1 MSSLLLINVVRFV
14 CVLFVDVSKRAR
26 VEMFMLEAVSETS
39 SRITLSLYSNT
50 MSDTLWFWTRTA
62 VGAELELGHFSLV
75 CIRKDMARA
84 LKYSGVTT

>member
-14 CVLFVDVSKRAR
+14 FVLFVDVSKKAR

-50 MSDTLWFWTRTA
+50 MSDTLWFWTEQRWVLSPSWGIFCLCA
-62 VGAELELGHFSLV
+62 
-75 CIRKDMARA
+75 
-84 LKYSGVTT
+84 